1 MNIENNELI
10 QNNIFAY
17 NASTRNVLADKNFLS
32 YILQSFLEDY
42 KDLNRDEIQNLIGEV
57 STKDEVYKIYGLSNE
72 DTSFLDGTVKFDLLF
87 PTKLP
92 NSTDS
97 IGMLVNLELQK
108 EGNDTDLK
116 RMIYYCN
123 RVLVSEKGRI
133 FQGDDCKNI
142 VKVGAI
148 WICIKSKKDL
158 QNTINSYSI
167 QEKSIEGNYQANKD
181 NYDLIEIVAIYL
193 GNDFSVKVLEPLNIL
208 FKSKAKPEQILELL
222 ENDYGINLHI
232 ETKEEIKSMCN
243 LGEGIYEDGI
253 KHGIEQGKLESE
265 VSMLRNYQLKKG
277 VTLEEAIN
285 DLGLDMKDYDLYKE
299 RLSLE

>member
-1 MNIENNELI
+1 MSGGQLYKELKREDIE
-10 QNNIFAY
+10 Q
-17 NASTRNVLADKNFLS
+17 
-32 YILQSFLEDY
+32 
-42 KDLNRDEIQNLIGEV
+42 LIGEV
-57 STKDEVYKIYGLSNE
+57 STKDEKYKIYGLSNE
-72 DTSFLDGTVKFDLLF
+72 DRSFSDGSVKFDLLF
-87 PTKLP
+87 PTRLP
-92 NSTDS
+92 NSNES
-97 IGMLVNLELQK
+97 IGMLINLELQK

-133 FQGDDCKNI
+133 FKGDDYKNI

-148 WICIKSKKDL
+148 WICVKSKRDL

-208 FKSKAKPEQILELL
+208 FKSKMKPEQILDLL
-222 ENDYGINLHI
+222 ENNYGINLHM
-232 ETKEEIKSMCN
+232 ETEKEVKSMCN
-243 LGEGIYEDGI
+243 LGEGIYEDGV
-253 KHGIEQGKLESE
+253 KHGIEQGFEQGRLESE
-265 VSMLRNYQLKKG
+265 VLTLRNYQQNKG

-285 DLGLDMKDYDLYKE
+285 DLGLDMKNYDLYKE
-299 RLSLE
+299 RLSMEE